1 MLRETK
7 SYKQTKNLIL
17 SNNSFYTLAGAA
29 LEKGWVS
36 VECKS
41 TYSISVCVYLLV
53 VIVVEQFFT
62 RNRAETVCV
71 YIAFFYKRTHFSR
84 NSLRFSCF
92 DSWFAIF
99 FSWYNFLVSIP
110 LEIKIKYYELDGLAR
125 LVLRWVAFS
134 AFRTKK
140 RWRRNGSS

>member
-41 TYSISVCVYLLV
+41 TYSIIVCVCV
-53 VIVVEQFFT
+53 FT
-62 RNRAETVCV
+62 SSNSG
-71 YIAFFYKRTHFSR
+71 RTI
-84 NSLRFSCF
+84 L
-92 DSWFAIF
+92 
-99 FSWYNFLVSIP
+99 
-110 LEIKIKYYELDGLAR
+110 YE
-125 LVLRWVAFS
+125 
-134 AFRTKK
+134 K
-140 RWRRNGSS
+140 

>member
-29 LEKGWVS
+29 LEKGRVS

-41 TYSISVCVYLLV
+41 TYSISVCMYLLV

-62 RNRAETVCV
+62 EIEQKLCV
-71 YIAFFYKRTHFSR
+71 FILLFFTKGLIFRVIHCVFPVSIR
-84 NSLRFSCF
+84 DLRFF
-92 DSWFAIF
+92 FLVQF
-99 FSWYNFLVSIP
+99 FSLYP
-110 LEIKIKYYELDGLAR
+110 TRD
-125 LVLRWVAFS
+125 
-134 AFRTKK
+134 
-140 RWRRNGSS
+140 

>member
-41 TYSISVCVYLLV
+41 TYSISVCVCVYLLA

-71 YIAFFYKRTHFSR
+71 YIAFFLQK
-84 NSLRFSCF
+84 
-92 DSWFAIF
+92 DSFFA
-99 FSWYNFLVSIP
+99 
-110 LEIKIKYYELDGLAR
+110 
-125 LVLRWVAFS
+125 
-134 AFRTKK
+134 
-140 RWRRNGSS
+140 

>member
-41 TYSISVCVYLLV
+41 TYSISVCVC
-53 VIVVEQFFT
+53 I
-62 RNRAETVCV
+62 N
-71 YIAFFYKRTHFSR
+71 
-84 NSLRFSCF
+84 
-92 DSWFAIF
+92 
-99 FSWYNFLVSIP
+99 
-110 LEIKIKYYELDGLAR
+110 
-125 LVLRWVAFS
+125 
-134 AFRTKK
+134 
-140 RWRRNGSS
+140 

>member
-71 YIAFFYKRTHFSR
+71 YIAFFTKGLIFRVIHCVFPVSIR
-84 NSLRFSCF
+84 DLRFF
-92 DSWFAIF
+92 FLVQF
-99 FSWYNFLVSIP
+99 FSLYP
-110 LEIKIKYYELDGLAR
+110 TRD
-125 LVLRWVAFS
+125 
-134 AFRTKK
+134 
-140 RWRRNGSS
+140 